1 MSIFISHEKYLIRL
15 IRQNMSAGHI
25 DCQFTS
31 TSSAGLLGKYVLY
44 NQKQEEHSLSFII
57 YFLSFL
63 LCFKEI
69 SKINRYEYIDTKD
82 NIGASVKRSNRSVNG
97 NGK

>member
-31 TSSAGLLGKYVLY
+31 MLSAGLLGKYVLY
-44 NQKQEEHSLSFII
+44 NQKQEKDIYSFIL

-69 SKINRYEYIDTKD
+69 KKMNTRDKV
-82 NIGASVKRSNRSVNG
+82 GASVKRSNRSVNG